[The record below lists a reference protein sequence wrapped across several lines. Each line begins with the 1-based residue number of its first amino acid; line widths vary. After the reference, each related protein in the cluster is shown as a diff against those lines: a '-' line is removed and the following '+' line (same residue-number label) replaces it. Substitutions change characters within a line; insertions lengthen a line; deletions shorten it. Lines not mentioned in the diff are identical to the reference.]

1 MANTMPE
8 RLCRLVLLS
17 VLLVA
22 GVVGASQDANAN
34 GSSREPSANA
44 NAGRTH
50 EWFPNQAVRSRPL
63 CYEGS

>member
-1 MANTMPE
+1 MANPALQ

-34 GSSREPSANA
+34 ASGRGSHASA
-44 NAGRTH
+44 AGPQR
-50 EWFPNQAVRSRPL
+50 
-63 CYEGS
+63 